1 MTRDF
6 SNDDD
11 NMLRALN
18 ENIHARASYGIDQF
32 TPKITPRGNPNQ
44 RLSYASYFEEDGS
57 LPEVG
62 SQATYTETGEMVNIV
77 NVNSKTAMAVIQLPD
92 ETRVY
97 RVPFSQLED
106 TF

>member
-32 TPKITPRGNPNQ
+32 TPKITPRGNPN
-44 RLSYASYFEEDGS
+44 RGS
-57 LPEVG
+57 
-62 SQATYTETGEMVNIV
+62 
-77 NVNSKTAMAVIQLPD
+77 
-92 ETRVY
+92 
-97 RVPFSQLED
+97 
-106 TF
+106 

>member
-6 SNDDD
+6 SKDDD
-11 NMLRALN
+11 NMMRALN
-18 ENIHARASYGIDQF
+18 ESIHARASVGMDQF
-32 TPKITPRGNPNQ
+32 VPKITPRGDANK

-62 SQATYTETGEMVNIV
+62 TQATYTETGELVNIV
-77 NVNSKTAMAVIQLPD
+77 NVNSKTATAVIELPD

-97 RVPFSQLED
+97 RVPFNQLED